1 VARRVVLGCSLG
13 GLGHLTPVVAVARA
27 LARLGHDP
35 IVLIPPSLSDAAAET
50 GVAFRVGG
58 EPPRAV
64 IEELWERVRAG
75 SPVAV
80 AGLLDREL
88 FAGHCTEAML
98 GAAADLCDE
107 WRPDVVVREPCEYA
121 TAVIARRAGLPQLQI
136 GISQSAIDYDVLGQV
151 ADTLEPHAAG
161 VAAMIATSPYL
172 TSFPV
177 SLDPSPWPST
187 HRFRQPPAAPG
198 AGLPDWW
205 PGDRR
210 PLVYVTFGSVLGHLS
225 EARMVYR
232 TALDAVADLPARV
245 LMTVGRVFDPAVL
258 NPIPGNAHIERWV
271 PQADVFPHARLVVC
285 HGGSGTTFG
294 ALAAGLPLVICPLF
308 ADQSANAQLVQ
319 DASAGVVVTAG
330 APAAGGVRSLGP
342 EDVAPLRVAIK
353 SALGEPRH
361 ARAARRLADEIAL
374 TPTLEVVLEHLLQT
388 DAVA

>member
-13 GLGHLTPVVAVARA
+13 GLGHLTPVVTVARA
-27 LARLGHDP
+27 LAGLGHDP
-35 IVLIPPSLSDAAAET
+35 IVLVPPSLSDAAAET
-50 GVAFRVGG
+50 EVAFRVGG

-64 IEELWERVRAG
+64 IDELWERVRAG
-75 SPVAV
+75 PAAAV

-88 FAGHCTEAML
+88 FAGRCTEAML

-107 WRPDVVVREPCEYA
+107 WRPDLVVREPCEYA

-136 GISQSAIDYDVLGQV
+136 GISQSAIEYDVLGQV
-151 ADTLEPHAAG
+151 ADTLEARAAG
-161 VAAMIATSPYL
+161 VAAMILASPYL

-198 AGLPDWW
+198 AILADWW

-210 PLVYVTFGSVLGHLS
+210 PLVYVTFGSVLGHLP
-225 EARMVYR
+225 EARTVYR
-232 TALDAVADLPARV
+232 TALDAVADLQLRV
-245 LMTVGRVFDPAVL
+245 LMTVGRVFDPAAL
-258 NPIPGNAHIERWV
+258 GPIPSNAHIERWV
-271 PQADVFPHARLVVC
+271 PQDDVFPHARLVVC

-308 ADQSANAQLVQ
+308 ADQSANARTVQ
-319 DASAGVVVTAG
+319 DAGAGIVVTAG
-330 APAAGGVRSLGP
+330 GHATGGVRSLGP
-342 EDVAPLRVAIK
+342 EDVARLHVAIK

-374 TPTLEVVLEHLLQT
+374 TPTLEEVLDHLLQGPEM
-388 DAVA
+388 

>member
-1 VARRVVLGCSLG
+1 MARRVVLGCSLG

-27 LARLGHDP
+27 LAGLGHDP
-35 IVLIPPSLSDAAAET
+35 VVLIPPSLSDAAAEA

-64 IEELWERVRAG
+64 IDELWERVRAG
-75 SPVAV
+75 PPAAV

-88 FAGHCTEAML
+88 FAGRCTEAML
-98 GAAADLCDE
+98 GAAADLCKE

-121 TAVIARRAGLPQLQI
+121 TAIIARRAGLPQLQI
-136 GISQSAIDYDVLGQV
+136 GISPSAIEYDVLEQV

-161 VAAMIATSPYL
+161 VAAAIAASPYL

-187 HRFRQPPAAPG
+187 HRFRQPPPAPG
-198 AGLPDWW
+198 ASLPDWW

-210 PLVYVTFGSVLGHLS
+210 PLVYVTFGSVLGHLR
-225 EARMVYR
+225 EARTVYR

-245 LMTVGRVFDPAVL
+245 LMTVGRVFDPAAL
-258 NPIPGNAHIERWV
+258 GPIPGNAHIERWV
-271 PQADVFPHARLVVC
+271 PQDDVFPHARLVVC

-308 ADQSANAQLVQ
+308 ADQSANAQTVH
-319 DASAGVVVTAG
+319 DAGAGIVVTAG
-330 APAAGGVRSLGP
+330 GHAAGGVRSLGP
-342 EDVAPLRVAIK
+342 DDVVPLRVAIK

-374 TPTLEVVLEHLLQT
+374 TPTLGDVLHHLLQGPEM
-388 DAVA
+388 